1 METLLTKMPQKDSLN
16 PDQTEAV
23 RHLEGPLLVLAG
35 AGSGKTRVVTRRIVH
50 LLENGVAPHQILGLT
65 FTNKAAGEMTERVRQ
80 ATSANV
86 LISTFHSLGAR
97 ILRESIHNLGYSQS
111 FAIYDEEDSGKLL
124 RSCLEQIDF
133 PDRKK
138 AVKAFRNLISRA
150 KNAMEGP
157 LDLDPNEFQTTTLKK
172 FPEAYALYQAR
183 LKESNAVDFDDLLF
197 LPVKLFRDN
206 PEILK
211 VYQSRWKYLLV
222 DEYQDTNHA
231 QYDLIKLLAGE
242 RQNLFVVGDPDQSIY
257 SWRGATIR
265 NILSFEKDF
274 PGAKIIRLEQNYRS
288 RENILEAANA
298 LIAKNEDRYEKDLWS
313 ERGIGEKI
321 QVLKAQSETEEAEF
335 VCDEI
340 RRHQLSGNSLDEIV
354 VFYRTNFQSR
364 VFEDAFL
371 HQNIPYVIVG
381 GISFYQR
388 LEVKDILA
396 FLRMVQTGTD
406 FVAFM
411 RTINIPKRGIGPATI
426 DKLRLAAVGEN
437 LPIFDY
443 CRALVGEEPLQEKV
457 RLNKKQ
463 KEGLAA
469 YIKIIEEL
477 RSCAQSGSIRDLVI
491 DTIEATKYE
500 SVIREDPETYDD
512 RRQNILEL
520 ASTAA
525 EWEQKVKDPNLTD
538 FLSEL
543 TLKSSLDQQDLT
555 QERVKLMTLH
565 NGKGLEFDIVFLVG
579 LEEDLFPHIN
589 SKDSQEKIEEERR
602 LCYVGMTRA
611 KEQLYMT
618 RAKFRY
624 MWGMLRQMH
633 PSRFLFEIPPKFLKD
648 IDRGA

>member
-1 METLLTKMPQKDSLN
+1 METLHLKMSEKDDLN
-16 PDQTEAV
+16 PEQAEAV
-23 RHLEGPLLVLAG
+23 HHLEGPLLVLAG
-35 AGSGKTRVVTRRIVH
+35 AGSGKTRVVTKRIVH
-50 LLENGVAPHQILGLT
+50 LLENGIAPHQILGLT
-65 FTNKAAGEMTERVRQ
+65 FTNKAAGEMSERVRKE
-80 ATSANV
+80 TSAHV

-97 ILRESIHNLGYSQS
+97 ILRESIHNLGYSRGFS
-111 FAIYDEEDSGKLL
+111 IYDEEDSEKLL
-124 RSCLEQIDF
+124 RSCLEQSDF

-138 AVKAFRNLISRA
+138 ANKTFRQLISRS

-157 LDLDPNEFQTTTLKK
+157 LDLDPAEFQTQTLKK
-172 FPEAYALYQAR
+172 FPDVYALYQAR
-183 LKESNAVDFDDLLF
+183 LKECNAVDFDDLLF
-197 LPVKLFRDN
+197 LPVKLFREN

-231 QYDLIKLLAGE
+231 QYELVKLLAGA

-274 PGAKIIRLEQNYRS
+274 SGARVIRLEQNYRS

-298 LIAKNEDRYEKDLWS
+298 LIAKNEGRYEKTLWS

-321 QVLKAQSETEEAEF
+321 RVFKAQSESEESEF
-335 VCDEI
+335 VCKMI
-340 RRHQLSGNSLDEIV
+340 REHQQAGVSLDEIV

-364 VFEDAFL
+364 AFEDEFL
-371 HQNIPYVIVG
+371 HYRIPYVIVG
-381 GISFYQR
+381 GVSFYQR
-388 LEVKDILA
+388 REVKDILA
-396 FLRMVQTGTD
+396 FLRMVQTSAD

-411 RTINIPKRGIGPATI
+411 RTINIPKRGIGAATI
-426 DKLRLAAVGEN
+426 DKLRLAAIQMSM
-437 LPIFDY
+437 PIFDY
-443 CRALVGEEPLQEKV
+443 CRALIGDEPLMEKV

-469 YIKIIEEL
+469 YVKIIEEL
-477 RSCAQSGSIRDLVI
+477 RSCAAAGSIRDLVI

-512 RRQNILEL
+512 RRENILEL
-520 ASTAA
+520 ASKAA
-525 EWEQKVKDPNLTD
+525 EWEEKAKEASLTD
-538 FLSEL
+538 FLAEL

-565 NGKGLEFDIVFLVG
+565 NGKGLEFDVVFLVG

-589 SKDSQEKIEEERR
+589 SKDSLEEVEEERR

-611 KEQLYMT
+611 KEQLYLT

-624 MWGMLRQMH
+624 MWGMLRQMN
-633 PSRFLFEIPPKFLKD
+633 PSRFLDEIPRKYLS
-648 IDRGA
+648 R

>member
-1 METLLTKMPQKDSLN
+1 METLLLKMSEKDNLN
-16 PDQTEAV
+16 PEQTEAV
-23 RHLEGPLLVLAG
+23 HHLEGPLLVLAG

-50 LLENGVAPHQILGLT
+50 LLENGIAPHQILGLT
-65 FTNKAAGEMTERVRQ
+65 FTNKAAGEMSERVQ
-80 ATSANV
+80 KETSAHV

-97 ILRESIHNLGYSQS
+97 ILRESIHNLGYSRGFS
-111 FAIYDEEDSGKLL
+111 IYDEEDSEKLL
-124 RSCLEQIDF
+124 RSCIEQSDF
-133 PDRKK
+133 SDRKK
-138 AVKAFRNLISRA
+138 AIKTFRQLISRS

-157 LDLDPNEFQTTTLKK
+157 LDLDPQEFQTQTLKK
-172 FPEAYALYQAR
+172 FPDVYAFYQAR
-183 LKESNAVDFDDLLF
+183 LKECNAVDFDDLLF
-197 LPVKLFRDN
+197 LPVKLFREN

-231 QYDLIKLLAGE
+231 QYELIKLLAGA

-274 PGAKIIRLEQNYRS
+274 PGAKVIRLEQNYRS

-298 LIAKNEDRYEKDLWS
+298 LIAKNEGRYEKTLWS

-321 QVLKAQSETEEAEF
+321 QVFKTQSESEEAEF
-335 VCDEI
+335 VCKKI
-340 RRHQLSGNSLDEIV
+340 REHQQAGVSLDEIV

-364 VFEDAFL
+364 AFEDEFL
-371 HQNIPYVIVG
+371 HYRIPYVIVG
-381 GISFYQR
+381 GVSFYQR
-388 LEVKDILA
+388 REVKDILA
-396 FLRMVQTGTD
+396 FLRMVQTSAD

-411 RTINIPKRGIGPATI
+411 RTINIPKRGIGAATI
-426 DKLRLAAVGEN
+426 DKLRLAAIQMSM
-437 LPIFDY
+437 PIFDY
-443 CRALVGEEPLQEKV
+443 CRALIGDEPLMEKV

-469 YIKIIEEL
+469 YVKIIEEL
-477 RSCAQSGSIRDLVI
+477 RSCASAGSIRDLVI

-500 SVIREDPETYDD
+500 SIIREDPETYDD
-512 RRQNILEL
+512 RQGNILEL
-520 ASTAA
+520 ASKAA
-525 EWEQKVKDPNLTD
+525 EWEEKAKEASLTD
-538 FLSEL
+538 FLAEL

-555 QERVKLMTLH
+555 KERVKLMTLH
-565 NGKGLEFDIVFLVG
+565 NGKGLEFDVVFLVG

-589 SKDSQEKIEEERR
+589 SKDSLEEVEEERR

-611 KEQLYMT
+611 KEQLYLT

-624 MWGMLRQMH
+624 MWGMLRQMN
-633 PSRFLFEIPPKFLKD
+633 PSRFLDEIPRKYLS
-648 IDRGA
+648 R